1 MSVLLLKLNMA
12 KIIEEDLFTG
22 KKGVY
27 LDAVVL
33 LKDAPDQFGN
43 FGVILQ
49 ESKED
54 GIPSQRRPILGN
66 ARWGGRS
73 NFEQKADPGKA
84 YKDAEDAQKLKESGE
99 SGTGQGEDMGRVPF

>member
-1 MSVLLLKLNMA
+1 MSVLLVKINMS
-12 KIIEEDLFTG
+12 KIVEDDLFTG
-22 KKGVY
+22 AKGVY
-27 LDAVVL
+27 LDMVVL
-33 LKDAPDQFGN
+33 LKDAPDQYGN

-73 NFEQKADPGKA
+73 NFEQKADPGNA
-84 YKDAEDAQKLKESGE
+84 YKEAEAAQKLKELGRSETGE
-99 SGTGQGEDMGRVPF
+99 